1 MDELRSLIRNIPDFP
16 KEGIL
21 YRDIMPLLEDP
32 EGLRTAVQEIA
43 APFRGDLIDRVLG
56 IESRGFLFGV
66 PVAIE
71 LNAGFA
77 AARKPGKLPHETHRV
92 NYELEYG
99 TDALEMHVDSVME
112 GQRVLLVDDLIATGG
127 TAQAAC
133 DLVTKVGAQ
142 VVGCAFL
149 VELEALAGV
158 DRLKQRGVERIHSV
172 IRY

>member
-77 AARKPGKLPHETHRV
+77 AARKRGKLPHKTHRV
-92 NYELEYG
+92 HYELEYG
-99 TDALEMHVDSVME
+99 TDALEMHVDSGRE
-112 GQRVLLVDDLIATGG
+112 GQRVLLGMTSSRRA
-127 TAQAAC
+127 AQR
-133 DLVTKVGAQ
+133 
-142 VVGCAFL
+142 
-149 VELEALAGV
+149 
-158 DRLKQRGVERIHSV
+158 RLPLT
-172 IRY
+172 